1 MGRNA
6 PRSPCFGTFDGPP
19 PVEHPIAPEC
29 TAIKAVVCRS
39 LGRVSAARR
48 TVQSPRNTPTAPAT
62 SSGSSDRDAEYGQVR
77 VVTGILRRIG
87 RPHTDANRRIRV
99 VTEMLRRVDHPRTDA
114 SRRVYVGTGMLRR
127 IGRPHADASRRVRV
141 VAGTVARPHSGYG
154 PKHARMRHPT
164 GRSGVACPHTGPL
177 IMKP

>member
-19 PVEHPIAPEC
+19 PVEHPIAPEY
-29 TAIKAVVCRS
+29 TAIKAAVCRS

-48 TVQSPRNTPTAPAT
+48 TVQSLWNTPTAPAT
-62 SSGSSDRDAEYGQVR
+62 SSGSPDRDAEYGQVR
-77 VVTGILRRIG
+77 VVT
-87 RPHTDANRRIRV
+87 
-99 VTEMLRRVDHPRTDA
+99 E
-114 SRRVYVGTGMLRR
+114 MLRR
-127 IGRPHADASRRVRV
+127 IGRPHADAIRRVRV
-141 VAGTVARPHSGYG
+141 VTGTVARPHSGYG

-164 GRSGVACPHTGPL
+164 GRPGVACPHMGPL